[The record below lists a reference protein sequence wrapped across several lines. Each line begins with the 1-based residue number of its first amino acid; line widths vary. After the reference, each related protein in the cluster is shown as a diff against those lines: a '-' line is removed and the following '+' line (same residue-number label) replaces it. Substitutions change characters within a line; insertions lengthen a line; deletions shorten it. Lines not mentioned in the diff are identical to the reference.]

1 MGIAPK
7 RDAIHHA
14 RPAHMAEMNKTREA
28 VMSIKK
34 INPATQRGWVNG
46 MTSSERNNVS
56 DGKVLDVKYGE

>member
-1 MGIAPK
+1 
-7 RDAIHHA
+7 
-14 RPAHMAEMNKTREA
+14 MAEMNKTREA